1 MYTYTIFQ
9 IYLHFYVMQVGMF
22 ICNLNKNVYCL
33 FYQLSE
39 TLDKLKPS
47 LILTLVSKNYFNF
60 VLNYKTPDMSILY
73 LLKNKI
79 ENRLIFKLFTIF
91 IYLWIK

>member
-1 MYTYTIFQ
+1 MYTYTIIHINLFTF
-9 IYLHFYVMQVGMF
+9 L
-22 ICNLNKNVYCL
+22 CNLNKNIYCL

-47 LILTLVSKNYFNF
+47 LILTLVSKNYFNL
-60 VLNYKTPDMSILY
+60 VLNYKTADMSILY
-73 LLKNKI
+73 LFKNKI